1 MTRPKDGSET
11 LVRRGSVDHVN
22 GKPASVF
29 KHRLLFACVRKLRWL
44 LALAVIV
51 LCGCAYALVHGGTVD
66 VAKADQVKSGI
77 QKIRELNFK
86 SPVPLV
92 VKTRDEAERIMI
104 AEIAR
109 DHSDEDLRIGGLT
122 GAMTGL
128 FPPGIDLK
136 GETLKLLRSQIA
148 GFYEPHE
155 KQMVLVEDRGGFG
168 FWNGAAQFV
177 TRRDPAGEMLLAH
190 ELTHALQDQAFGID
204 AMLKRVKD
212 NDDRSLALKSVAE
225 GDATLAGFAYIAGG
239 LTNTSVDAVVS
250 KLANLPEAF
259 NAESGDVPEGLS
271 TPLLF
276 QYSGGTRF
284 VGEAWRRGGWAKVN
298 ALYANPPASTQ
309 QIMQPELYFDHPS
322 PPARITIA
330 GYADALKGWKQVD
343 DDTYGELLLGVI
355 LKRNLP
361 ARAPALG
368 TLPNW
373 AGDRI
378 LVFEKGKALTLV
390 WIIAFRNDASA
401 AQFARA
407 YGSILDHLRGEN
419 NPHRVEARSATV
431 LIVIGQDPANLA
443 QLASDLWMS
452 SKVDRIVPAPA
463 ISPAATAGTA
473 SPEPS
478 AIHPPS

>member
-1 MTRPKDGSET
+1 MTRPKDGRET
-11 LVRRGSVDHVN
+11 LVRRDGVDRV
-22 GKPASVF
+22 GDKPTLAF
-29 KHRLLFACVRKLRWL
+29 KHRSLFSCVRTFRWL
-44 LALAVIV
+44 LALAAVV
-51 LCGCAYALVHGGTVD
+51 LCGCANTLVHGGTVD
-66 VAKADQVKSGI
+66 NAKVDQVEAGI
-77 QKIRELNFK
+77 QKLRGLNFK

-92 VKTRDEAERIMI
+92 VKTRDEAERTMI

-136 GETLKLLRSQIA
+136 GESLKLLRSQIA
-148 GFYEPHE
+148 GFYEPRE
-155 KQMVLVEDRGGFG
+155 KQMVLVEDKGGFG

-177 TRRDPAGEMLLAH
+177 SHRDLAGEMLLAH
-190 ELTHALQDQAFGID
+190 ELTHALQDQAFGVD
-204 AMLKRVKD
+204 AMLKKVKD

-239 LTNTSVDAVVS
+239 LTDASVDAVVS

-259 NAESGDVPEGLS
+259 KAESADVPEGLS

-276 QYSGGTRF
+276 QYSAGTRF

-298 ALYANPPASTQ
+298 TLYANPPASTQ

-322 PPARITIA
+322 PPARIKIA
-330 GYADALKGWKQVD
+330 GYADILKGWEQVD
-343 DDTYGELLLGVI
+343 DDTYGELLLNVI

-361 ARAPALG
+361 ANAPALG
-368 TLPNW
+368 TLPKW

-378 LVFEKGKALTLV
+378 LTFEKGKALTLL
-390 WIIAFRNDASA
+390 WIIAFRNAASA
-401 AQFARA
+401 SQFAGA
-407 YGSILDHLRGEN
+407 YAGILDRLRGEN

-431 LIVIGQDPANLA
+431 LIVISQGPGNLSE
-443 QLASDLWMS
+443 LASDLWKS
-452 SKVDRIVPAPA
+452 STVDLSASAPVT
-463 ISPAATAGTA
+463 SRTTAVGTA
-473 SPEPS
+473 SPRPPT
-478 AIHPPS
+478 AHPPS